1 VSPPPAALPPPART
15 ASAAYRRSRAGGAEH
30 LRGEKTP
37 QGGEGGD
44 KVVGPTDGGV
54 WRASKNG
61 SLRREFGGPCKMQA
75 HLKGLL
81 ELYFCMEPSNFRVE
95 AYLEALAG
103 DALS

>member
-1 VSPPPAALPPPART
+1 
-15 ASAAYRRSRAGGAEH
+15 
-30 LRGEKTP
+30 
-37 QGGEGGD
+37 
-44 KVVGPTDGGV
+44 VGPTDGGV
-54 WRASKNG
+54 WTASKNG